1 MFDYDLECF
10 HQTDTVVSFDMT
22 EVNPDW
28 LPGCLTLSQ
37 YQWLSSH
44 KKWSTIKLRTLFV
57 KSFSHQ
63 CQGFRLY
70 QQLREWRNFDDARK
84 SIKINLEKFS
94 QLPVHLLELDCV
106 MKTSL
111 VVWII
116 VFLYTWSKFQIRNR
130 NSWIS
135 FEDFHVFISYLTMNL
150 DVYRWTR
157 VGHRPPSCP
166 SVNCLYYKLDKLD
179 LESSN
184 SYNPTNTTRHR
195 TFSDFGIKPFHKFC
209 PNPLSSEM
217 NSAPMTLVLHRD
229 LFSFLLSYFI

>member
-1 MFDYDLECF
+1 M
-10 HQTDTVVSFDMT
+10 
-22 EVNPDW
+22 
-28 LPGCLTLSQ
+28 
-37 YQWLSSH
+37 
-44 KKWSTIKLRTLFV
+44 
-57 KSFSHQ
+57 
-63 CQGFRLY
+63 
-70 QQLREWRNFDDARK
+70 REWRNFDDARK

-94 QLPVHLLELDCV
+94 QLLVHLLELDCV

-111 VVWII
+111 AVWII
-116 VFLYTWSKFQIRNR
+116 VFFYTESKFQIRNR

-135 FEDFHVFISYLTMNL
+135 FEDFHVFISYLTMNI

-195 TFSDFGIKPFHKFC
+195 TFSDYGIKPFHFC

-217 NSAPMTLVLHRD
+217 NSAPMTLVLHGD
-229 LFSFLLSYFI
+229 LFSFLLSYFIWVKSYR